1 MGNGV
6 SLLEFFCRVCLF
18 GFLFVI
24 EGDLSFLKCVLLF
37 VSWINII
44 IKSIINIIFN
54 INDKYI
60 NFVWMCLDFL

>member
-24 EGDLSFLKCVLLF
+24 EDDLSFLKCVLLF